1 MSEINTSNNPISVT
15 EDGNNLSI
23 RFGYD
28 KSLLDKI
35 RGITG
40 RKWNAF
46 EKVWT
51 IPKSSA
57 KELIDVFEDDDLEI
71 DANIDLDY
79 ILSDDYK
86 EDPVSVD
93 IEPFNTVIETIETDC
108 LRDFASWA
116 LSVLPTYFYE
126 VAASSTG
133 KYHPKYALG
142 NGGLVR
148 HTKAAVIIAN
158 ELFRNNTVQNFT
170 DTEKDCIRVALLV
183 HDGVKHGL
191 NGSNFTVSTHPL
203 DVIEHI
209 TNKYSEN
216 CDTVSEGVETTMKE
230 HWELISSC
238 ISTHMGEWNTDYK
251 SKKEVL
257 PTPETEMQ
265 KFTHLCDYLASR
277 KMIEV
282 AM

>member
-1 MSEINTSNNPISVT
+1 MNDNPILVT
-15 EDGNNLSI
+15 ESGNNLI
-23 RFGYD
+23 VRFRYD
-28 KSLLDKI
+28 QYLLEKVRCI
-35 RGITG
+35 VG
-40 RKWNAF
+40 RKWDIT
-46 EKVWT
+46 EKAWI

-57 KELIDVFEDDDLEI
+57 KQLMNTFEEDNLEI
-71 DANIDLDY
+71 DAAIDLDY

-86 EDPVSVD
+86 EEPIPVD
-93 IEPFNTVIETIETDC
+93 IEPFKTVIETIETDC
-108 LRDFASWA
+108 MRDFASWA
-116 LSVLPTYFYE
+116 LLVLPTYFYE

-170 DTEKDCIRVALLV
+170 DVEKDCIRVALLI

-191 NGSNFTVSTHPL
+191 NGATYTVPTHPL
-203 DVIEHI
+203 EVIEYI

-216 CDTVSEGVETTMKE
+216 CDTVSEGVEITMRE

-282 AM
+282 VMS